1 MASSSSSPH
10 PKTPVN
16 SHPLSAEDV
25 TSSSR
30 GRRPRGKEFLS
41 SNSSG
46 KPGSS
51 AYLTVAGHSISQGR
65 DGSGNHSLNSVTQ
78 TGNWDGSV
86 RGYGKDKSLDR
97 RNLSNSLSGLWD
109 NYSLRAP
116 PTFILGPP
124 SDPSLT
130 PRDSPSWRTTKLPL
144 YGEERHETSPSVQV
158 LTHQWHTYSDDV
170 IQAKLSMIDDP
181 SSSSSQPHHTTIRV
195 LSSALSNLT
204 RACHELEEAH
214 RLLQEKEVA
223 RKRRAEELMKELKLP
238 SERDVAKRVV
248 QSIFTDDDESVHQ
261 VQRRQSQMVF
271 ISCIH
276 YSSVLLTGSQSLHES
291 LSEAISDEVPISR
304 SIPEAAPIYE
314 AELSVTEDD
323 RAPSHG
329 GAKDPII
336 LPHALSRDADA
347 SSITSVL
354 SERSSH
360 SQAPSIGDWMGTWW
374 RKGNRKNVRPS
385 PNPIV
390 AQNDDVDDAAEV
402 SVQEL
407 LRASKIA
414 ANGHP
419 ADPNTPRATE
429 RPQRKSGKDAFGTFG
444 TSILNPSMMVK
455 KRPVPSSSSAS
466 ISDVPVNLPGD
477 AQHSTK
483 GESQIVD
490 MPAPSSVQATP
501 SIPRTPGVAAPA
513 DPQLTYVENI
523 PSSSSS
529 ELPSIP
535 PLPENP
541 PPQGATLRAIVNA
554 TRVMTQDP
562 ASILADAGADTSDLV
577 KQLAMELIKNARDEG
592 LTFREQRPKN
602 RAGKGRVERAEFIA
616 GGTMANVPR
625 TTFGATGEAIQ
636 TLNRTLASQE
646 GIPNKSKTRTAAS
659 LMATPFSSPLFGS
672 FLPQQRKPSNTADI
686 SQKAGTGPDQPSS
699 NNTSTLPQA
708 RPGAGSVPLDAI
720 IPDTAKPPTQ
730 YLSRTYTPLTARDF
744 QFSIPLPNAASRF
757 SASRRDDGQPPLTD
771 RYGFI
776 YDVSQYDVL
785 LLRRAK
791 ECGNTAPAC
800 LTGVKIADRQENNS
814 WPEEDEEV
822 DSVAIIKHACDCDGM
837 MTNSLTS
844 SMSILAESPT
854 EDLSQQSRGVS
865 PSSSKS
871 GKRRSITTTPSAAVM
886 NSSFNVPSHSSTSIL
901 SVTSDTP
908 RHACANTI
916 RRMLDELT
924 EIHDQRQELQRKE
937 WDAFV
942 RQRSKVKPVKSGSG
956 AVSSG
961 GGGAAA
967 ILGLSKTLDE
977 EELSHSDGIVAF
989 AQLSNGSDRR
999 GFDKLVRNG
1008 IPLVYR
1014 AKVWF
1019 ECSGALEMKEPGL
1032 FHDLLAQVDRDD
1044 DGSKHVLAEIEKDVG
1059 RTMPLNIFFG
1069 GDGAGVLKLR
1079 RVLTA
1084 YSRCVLILFMSISSY
1099 AHIINLIQTQPCC
1112 RVLPGHESSYLY
1124 ASTGSR

>member
-1 MASSSSSPH
+1 MASSSSPPH
-10 PKTPVN
+10 LKTPVN

-30 GRRPRGKEFLS
+30 GRRPRGKELLS
-41 SNSSG
+41 QNSNG

-51 AYLTVAGHSISQGR
+51 TYLTIAGQSVSQGS
-65 DGSGNHSLNSVTQ
+65 DGSGHHSLNGVAPPARM
-78 TGNWDGSV
+78 GNWDGSV
-86 RGYGKDKSLDR
+86 RGYGKDKSLDGK
-97 RNLSNSLSGLWD
+97 NLSSNSLSSLWD
-109 NYSLRAP
+109 NYNLRVP
-116 PTFILGPP
+116 PTFVLGPP

-130 PRDSPSWRTTKLPL
+130 PRDTPSWRTTKLPL
-144 YGEERHETSPSVQV
+144 YGEEQHDASSSVQV
-158 LTHQWHTYSDDV
+158 LSHRWHTYSDDV

-181 SSSSSQPHHTTIRV
+181 SASSSQPHHTTIRV
-195 LSSALSNLT
+195 LSSALNNLT
-204 RACHELEEAH
+204 RVCQGLEESH
-214 RLLQEKEVA
+214 RLLREKEVA
-223 RKRRAEELMKELKLP
+223 RKKRAEELMKELMLP
-238 SERDVAKRVV
+238 SERDVAKRVI

-271 ISCIH
+271 ISFMHHLSFI
-276 YSSVLLTGSQSLHES
+276 LTGPFPKSLHES
-291 LSEAISDEVPISR
+291 LSEAISDEVPNSR
-304 SIPEAAPIYE
+304 SILEEAPTHE
-314 AELSVTEDD
+314 TDKSVIEDD
-323 RAPSHG
+323 QVSV
-329 GAKDPII
+329 KDHSI
-336 LPHALSRDADA
+336 LALTLSRDVDVLSIA
-347 SSITSVL
+347 SAK

-360 SQAPSIGDWMGTWW
+360 SQAPSVGDWMGTWW
-374 RKGNRKNVRPS
+374 RKGNRKNTRPN
-385 PNPIV
+385 PNPIIV
-390 AQNDDVDDAAEV
+390 QDDTVDGDAEV

-407 LRASKIA
+407 LRTSEIA
-414 ANGHP
+414 ANGDV
-419 ADPNTPRATE
+419 ADPQKTQATE
-429 RPQRKSGKDAFGTFG
+429 KPPRKPGKSTFG
-444 TSILNPSMMVK
+444 TLGISILNPSTSMTVK
-455 KRPVPSSSSAS
+455 KRPVPSLSSAS
-466 ISDVPVNLPGD
+466 ISDVPVSLPED
-477 AQHSTK
+477 TQRSNK
-483 GESQIVD
+483 EESQVIDV
-490 MPAPSSVQATP
+490 PSPSSAQATP
-501 SIPRTPGVAAPA
+501 SIPRTPGAGAPA
-513 DPQLTYVENI
+513 DSQLEISVPT
-523 PSSSSS
+523 SSSSS
-529 ELPSIP
+529 EQP
-535 PLPENP
+535 PVPALPESP
-541 PPQGATLRAIVNA
+541 LPQGATLRAIVNA

-577 KQLAMELIKNARDEG
+577 KQLAMELVRNARDEG
-592 LTFREQRPKN
+592 LIFREQRPKN
-602 RAGKGRVERAEFIA
+602 RAGKGRGERVEFAA
-616 GGTMANVPR
+616 GGANASASR
-625 TTFGATGEAIQ
+625 LATGE
-636 TLNRTLASQE
+636 ASQE
-646 GIPNKSKTRTAAS
+646 GINTKSKVRTAAS
-659 LMATPFSSPLFGS
+659 LMATPFASPLFGS
-672 FLPQQRKPSNTADI
+672 LLPQQRKSSNVVDTL
-686 SQKAGTGPDQPSS
+686 QKTGSGPDQSSS
-699 NNTSTLPQA
+699 NNAPAQPQP

-744 QFSIPLPNAASRF
+744 QFSIPLPSAASRF

-822 DSVAIIKHACDCDGM
+822 DSVAIIKHACDCDRII
-837 MTNSLTS
+837 TNSMMS
-844 SMSILAESPT
+844 SMSSQAESPT
-854 EDLSQQSRGVS
+854 EDSKSSQQSRGVS
-865 PSSSKS
+865 PSSKS
-871 GKRRSITTTPSAAVM
+871 GKRRSSTFTSSTAAM
-886 NSSFNVPSHSSTSIL
+886 NSSSNVPSRSSTSIL

-908 RHACANTI
+908 KHACANTV

-924 EIHDQRQELQRKE
+924 EIHDQRQELQRRE

-956 AVSSG
+956 TISSG

-967 ILGLSKTLDE
+967 ILGLSKILDE

-989 AQLSNGSDRR
+989 AQLSNGNDRR

-1032 FHDLLAQVDRDD
+1032 FHDLLAQVDHDA

-1084 YSRCVLILFMSISSY
+1084 YSRCVPILFLSISDVY
-1099 AHIINLIQTQPCC
+1099 IVIQTQPRC
-1112 RVLPGHESSYLY
+1112 RLLPGHESHYLY
-1124 ASTGSR
+1124 APIGSRR